1 MKTFSSMIAAASLLA
16 LAGQAGAEEAIQLSA
31 ADLDGVTAGAIV
43 IPIANALVETGGW
56 GVGNVEAGSQSETY
70 ATTNTTIP
78 NAYASSVGENTSF
91 GLSALTI
98 VNGQIIGGAS
108 AVSATASAASIQ

>member
-43 IPIANALVETGGW
+43 IPIANALVQTTGVGI
-56 GVGNVEAGSQSETY
+56 GNVESGSQSL
-70 ATTNTTIP
+70 AQAITNTTIP
-78 NAYASSVGENTSF
+78 NAYAASAGQNTSF

-108 AVSATASAASIQ
+108 ATSTTVSAATIQ